1 MESTSSIVS
10 TLGGGSGIDMAK
22 LARDLAQARFAAQKE
37 QLEKR
42 GELMQTRI
50 SAASGLR
57 NQLTQLALAL
67 GERVRSGDLAPSA
80 SVSPPGIAKV
90 TLAPG
95 RTPRG
100 EFALSVTQ
108 LAAGQTLAARSYS
121 SPDSAVGEGT
131 LTMRFGTVDGGTFV
145 ADTAR
150 AAINIEVGA
159 GDTLTGIA
167 DKINAAGSSVSAYVA
182 STATGAQLVLK
193 GAEGAGN
200 AFTLEGTGASAAG
213 AGAGP
218 GAIDYLNWHPASGG
232 GTLTQSARD
241 AIFSLDGLAMSSASN
256 RVTGLADGMAMTLT
270 GTGAGAQIG
279 IAPRDGEVTGL
290 MRDLVSALN
299 EIGQALRTSADPL
312 AGELGNDPG
321 ARALRRS
328 LSELVGSV
336 IMPNAA
342 PGEPRTFGD
351 LGLAI
356 ERNGTFRLDEARL
369 GRTLSETPQA
379 AATMF
384 TPGLFGVFASVDKL
398 ARSLNTLGN
407 PGSLGGSIARYGKAQ
422 ADINER
428 LSGIAE
434 KQEALRAQL
443 SRNFTWADRD
453 IASSQTTLNFL
464 KNQIAIWN
472 APRN

>member
-145 ADTAR
+145 ADTTR

-200 AFTLEGTGASAAG
+200 AFTLEGTGESAVG

-241 AIFSLDGLAMSSASN
+241 ANFSLDGLAMTSASN

-328 LSELVGSV
+328 LSELVGTV

-369 GRTLSETPQA
+369 GRTLSETPAGRRDDVHPRPVRGVRQCRQTRA
-379 AATMF
+379 FAQHARQ
-384 TPGLFGVFASVDKL
+384 PG
-398 ARSLNTLGN
+398 
-407 PGSLGGSIARYGKAQ
+407 IAR
-422 ADINER
+422 R
-428 LSGIAE
+428 LNRPLRQGASRHQRAVVGYRR